1 MNLSTRIEEI
11 ARSAAKTDADD
22 PPGLVSLRDALSAL
36 NEMSELSEHA
46 GATDMVGGAVEAIES
61 VVLRESETPEDQLS
75 KVHETIDYLQDLVEA
90 AASGLDAP
98 PPPGVDDSANDVD
111 ADLFEAWVSSSED
124 TLNEIEA
131 QVLAIVSGEGN
142 PESIGEVRRRIHT
155 IKGECGVVSAHTPQE
170 LFHEAESAID
180 RSIEQE
186 ARFPAD
192 EILDL
197 VDWMRRLLE
206 DATPASASS
215 WESNDSLLT
224 SLKGYCQEGAAPAT
238 ETPSDAPGEALPEPA
253 DAAPVE
259 ATPSDLP
266 APGGIPAEPA
276 DATPAGAP
284 SDAPEPGGPSA
295 EPADAAPEAEVAAEP
310 APSDE
315 GVVELSAEDDEM
327 LSEFISESR
336 EHIGAAEAALL
347 ELETDSENAEL
358 INTVFRAFHT
368 IKGVAGF
375 LNLTPIVE
383 LAHKSEFLLD
393 AARNGTTKVCT
404 GFLDLTLNACDLLT
418 TLIAVL
424 EDGPAPEKKIFNET
438 IRRLDAALNGDI
450 PARGSAGAS
459 TAAPTAPAPTEA
471 TEGGAKA
478 PATSSKPA
486 DAKPASPSMGA
497 GKDAASAKRRAD
509 QTVKVNTQRLD
520 GLVDMVGELVIGH
533 QMVVQD
539 PNIQDLSEQRTQR
552 NLVHV
557 GKIIRDLQEVAMS
570 LRMVTLKGTFQKMT
584 RLVRDLSAKSE
595 KQINLKIEGEDTEL
609 DRNVVEEIGD
619 PLVHMIRNA
628 CDHGL
633 EGPDERREAGK
644 DAAGNLTLRAFHK
657 GGAIIIEVEDDGR
670 GLRREKILS
679 KAIERGVVA
688 SEREGAEMSD
698 REVYQLIFAP
708 GFSTAD
714 KVTDVSGRGVGMDVV
729 RRNIQALRGKVEIR
743 STPGK
748 GSTFVL
754 SLPLTMAII
763 DGMVIRCGTHRYVL
777 PTLSIE
783 QSFRPNND
791 EINTVMERGETIM
804 VRGMLLPIYRLS
816 SLFGVEG
823 DARDSDERLLVVLEA
838 NGSRC
843 CLEVDE
849 LLGQQQVVIK
859 TLGKGVGALKGVS
872 GGAILGDGRVA
883 PIIDVVG
890 LLSQA
895 QDLPADG
902 DSPSEPS

>member
-1 MNLSTRIEEI
+1 MNLTTRIEEI

-22 PPGLVSLRDALSAL
+22 PPGLVELRDALSAL
-36 NEMSELSEHA
+36 GEASELGEHD
-46 GATDMVGGAVEAIES
+46 GACEMVDGAVEAIES
-61 VVLRESETPEDQLS
+61 VVLRESETPEDLLA
-75 KVHETIDYLQDLVEA
+75 KVHETIDYLQDLVDA

-98 PPPGVDDSANDVD
+98 PPPSESKDALEVD
-111 ADLFEAWVSSSED
+111 ADLFEAWLSSSED

-131 QVLAIVSGEGN
+131 QVLSIVSGEGG
-142 PESIGEVRRRIHT
+142 PDSVAEVRRRIHT
-155 IKGECGVVSAHTPQE
+155 IKGECGVVAAHAPQA

-180 RSIEQE
+180 RAIEQD

-192 EILDL
+192 EVLDL
-197 VDWMRRLLE
+197 VDWMRRLIE
-206 DATPASASS
+206 EATPECAGTWTA
-215 WESNDSLLT
+215 NDKLLKSLRACC
-224 SLKGYCQEGAAPAT
+224 SDGSAAPA
-238 ETPSDAPGEALPEPA
+238 ESAGDTPDEGVAPEPA
-253 DAAPVE
+253 DEAPTD
-259 ATPSDLP
+259 AP
-266 APGGIPAEPA
+266 APGGADHEPA
-276 DATPAGAP
+276 DSANVAP
-284 SDAPEPGGPSA
+284 
-295 EPADAAPEAEVAAEP
+295 P

-315 GVVELSAEDDEM
+315 GVVELVAEDDEM

-336 EHIGAAEAALL
+336 EHIAAAEGALL
-347 ELETDSENAEL
+347 ELETDSENTEL

-375 LNLTPIVE
+375 LNLAPIVE
-383 LAHKSEFLLD
+383 LAHKSEYLLD

-418 TLIAVL
+418 TLIGVL
-424 EDGPAPEKKIFNET
+424 EDGEAPQKRAYNEI
-438 IRRLDAALNGDI
+438 IRRLDAALSGDI
-450 PARGSAGAS
+450 PARGSAKTPS
-459 TAAPTAPAPTEA
+459 ET
-471 TEGGAKA
+471 
-478 PATSSKPA
+478 SKPA
-486 DAKPASPSMGA
+486 QDEPKRAPQASA
-497 GKDAASAKRRAD
+497 GKPPSAPKAPPSQKRRAD
-509 QTVKVNTQRLD
+509 QTVKVNTKRLD

-533 QMVVQD
+533 QMAVQD
-539 PNIQDLSEQRTQR
+539 PNVQSLSEQRTKR

-570 LRMVTLKGTFQKMT
+570 LRMVTLHGTFQKMT

-595 KQINLKIEGEDTEL
+595 KEITLKIEGEDTEL

-633 EGPDERREAGK
+633 EGPDERVGAGKAEAGT
-644 DAAGNLTLRAFHK
+644 LTLRAFHK

-670 GLRREKILS
+670 GLHRDKILS

-688 SEREGAEMSD
+688 SERDGAEMSD
-698 REVYQLIFAP
+698 REVFQLIFAP
-708 GFSTAD
+708 GFSTAE

-743 STPGK
+743 SAPGK

-763 DGMVIRCGTHRYVL
+763 DGMVIRCGSHRYVL

-783 QSFRPNND
+783 QSFRPNPED
-791 EINTVMERGETIM
+791 ISTVMERGETIM
-804 VRGMLLPIYRLS
+804 VRGALLPIYRLS
-816 SLFGVEG
+816 KLFNI
-823 DARDSDERLLVVLEA
+823 DKDQTDSDQRLFVVLEA

-859 TLGKGVGALKGVS
+859 TLGKGVGTLRGVS

-890 LLSQA
+890 LLTQA
-895 QDLPADG
+895 QDLPTSN
-902 DSPSEPS
+902 DSPSDISKE